1 MKRVAIIGGARSSR
15 DLAPYDDT
23 TIEMWSLSD
32 MFEQLPA
39 PCSRFS
45 RWFEIHSPE
54 VIRSYRPG
62 MNGRGYVQELAAL
75 GIPIYMCE
83 AMPEI
88 PTSRTY
94 PLDAMLERF
103 GGFFTNSISYMMAMA
118 IDEGYEEIHLYGVEM
133 SISSEYIFER
143 PSVEYFVGLARGMG
157 ISVIIPEISTLS
169 RAYWLYGYDTPIQG
183 DVKAVID
190 ITMPTRHIKIL
201 TSVAGADF
209 SFAPGDIVE
218 ASEII
223 AIDLIRA
230 GHAEPLEA
238 TRAGPA
244 RDVAA
249 LDPPEKAVLPA
260 AAPKKAGG
268 RRGK

>member
-1 MKRVAIIGGARSSR
+1 MKVAIIGGARSSLE
-15 DLAPYDDT
+15 LAPYDDE
-23 TIEMWSLSD
+23 TIEIWSLND
-32 MFEQLPA
+32 VFELM
-39 PCSRFS
+39 PCDRYD
-45 RWFEIHSPE
+45 RWFEMHPPD
-54 VIRSYRPG
+54 VIRAYRPG
-62 MNGRGYVQELAAL
+62 MNDRGYVKELAAL
-75 GIPIYMCE
+75 GCPVYMCE
-83 AMPEI
+83 AMPDVPNSVE
-88 PTSRTY
+88 Y
-94 PLDAMLERF
+94 PLDKMIERF
-103 GGFFTNSISYMMAMA
+103 GGYFTNSVSYMLAMA
-118 IDEGYEEIHLYGVEM
+118 IAEGYEEIHLYGVEM

-169 RAYWLYGYDTPIQG
+169 RAYWMYGYDTPVQG

-201 TSVAGADF
+201 TAVAGEDF
-209 SFAPGDIVE
+209 AFAPGDTVE

-223 AIDLIRA
+223 AIDLICA